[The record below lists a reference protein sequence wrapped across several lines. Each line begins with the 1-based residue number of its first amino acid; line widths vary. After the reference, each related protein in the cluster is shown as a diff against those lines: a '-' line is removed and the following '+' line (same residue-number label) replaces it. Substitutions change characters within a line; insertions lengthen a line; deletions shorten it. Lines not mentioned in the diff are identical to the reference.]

1 MCIESLKSLCKV
13 NDLSEIRGKKMLSGS
28 LKVRYDYHNITKI
41 YGDCSYL
48 LRLDLSGKVV
58 QHAIL
63 QIIVQQ
69 MIPPCTGT
77 FGP

>member
-1 MCIESLKSLCKV
+1 MWIESLKSLCKV
-13 NDLSEIRGKKMLSGS
+13 NDLSEIQRKKILSGS
-28 LKVRYDYHNITKI
+28 LKVRYNYHNVTKI

-63 QIIVQQ
+63 
-69 MIPPCTGT
+69 
-77 FGP
+77 